1 MGKHKPDYSRHLLTG
16 DYVIVVNAGKVEV
29 TGNPSAMKTYYR
41 HSGYVGNLRSTPMTE
56 MLAKRPDRVIER
68 TVKGMLPHNRLGR
81 QMLRRLRVY
90 VDATH
95 PHQSQV
101 NAGMGK
107 PKEVPAPAPATAEA
121 TPRRRPARS
130 PAATEEG
137 RTPRAARPARA
148 TSRAARVLATTDE
161 APPTTEE
168 APPAPVQEAEVKQPA
183 TPRRRRATPRRQ
195 ST

>member
-1 MGKHKPDYSRHLLTG
+1 MLTG

-29 TGNPSAMKTYYR
+29 TGNPSAMKIYYR
-41 HSGYVGNLRSTPMTE
+41 HSGYVGNLKATPMIE

-90 VDATH
+90 VDETH

-101 NAGMGK
+101 NAGTGK
-107 PKEVPAPAPATAEA
+107 PKEAPAPTTATAEP
-121 TPRRRPARS
+121 TPRRRAARA
-130 PAATEEG
+130 PAATETG
-137 RTPRAARPARA
+137 GSPRAARPVPAAARA
-148 TSRAARVLATTDE
+148 PATAAE
-161 APPTTEE
+161 MPPTTEE
-168 APPAPVQEAEVKQPA
+168 TPPA
-183 TPRRRRATPRRQ
+183 TPRRRRAAPRRQ